1 MYDVII
7 VGCGPAGM
15 TSAIYLLRE
24 GKKVLILEKET
35 IGGKIASSFLVQ
47 NYPGFKSI
55 SGAAL
60 ANSMYEQVIDLGGI
74 VEIEEVLEVVP
85 GKVHKVVTDIKSYE
99 ANCVII
105 AGGSSN
111 RLLGLDR
118 ESDFIGNGISFCTV
132 CDGAFYKDKTV
143 CVVGGGNTALV
154 NALSLAHL
162 CKKVYVLVRKDKF
175 KGDKKRIEDVLST
188 SNIEVMFDTVV
199 DELIGDDDL
208 EGIMVLKN
216 GEKLKLDLEGI
227 FVSIGQDAN
236 TDFLNGLV
244 NLSENNYIVSDHS
257 CKTNVKG
264 IFACGDILDKEV
276 RQLTT
281 AVSDGTIAAIKAI
294 EYLSL
299 FKI

>member
-7 VGCGPAGM
+7 IGSGPAGM
-15 TSAIYLLRE
+15 TSAIYLLRD

-55 SGAAL
+55 SGASL

-74 VEIEEVLEVVP
+74 IEIEEVLEIVE
-85 GKVHKVVTDIKSYE
+85 GQTFKVVTDVGMYE
-99 ANCVII
+99 AKSIII
-105 AGGSSN
+105 ASGSSN
-111 RLLGLDR
+111 RLLGLER
-118 ESDFIGNGISFCTV
+118 ESDFIGNGISFCTI
-132 CDGAFYKDKTV
+132 CDGAFYKDKVV

-154 NALSLAHL
+154 NALSLAQM

-175 KGDKKRIEDVLST
+175 KGDRKRIEEVLST
-188 SNIEVMFDTVV
+188 TNIEVMFNTVISDLV
-199 DELIGDDDL
+199 GDDDL
-208 EGIMVLKN
+208 EGITVLKN
-216 GEKLKLDLEGI
+216 GEKVKLDLEGI

-236 TDFLNGLV
+236 TYFLNGLI
-244 NLSENNYIVSDHS
+244 NLSDNNYIVSDQT
-257 CKTNVKG
+257 CKTNVNG
-264 IFACGDILDKEV
+264 IFACGDVLCKEV

-294 EYLSL
+294 EYLNNM
-299 FKI
+299 